1 MTGTSKHRLATH
13 STPGGFGIHGN
24 GGRVYS
30 RIVGRAVHEASEH
43 TLAERD
49 AQWRMRPCPECGH
62 VYKKPGLAD
71 AEGRC
76 LNGKACARH
85 RTLGY

>member
-1 MTGTSKHRLATH
+1 MPSSGWRSSKH
-13 STPGGFGIHGN
+13 STPGGFETTQN
-24 GGRVYS
+24 GGRVRS
-30 RIVGRAVHEASEH
+30 RVIGRAVHEASEH
-43 TLAERD
+43 TLAER
-49 AQWRMRPCPECGH
+49 AAAFRMRPCPECGH

>member
-1 MTGTSKHRLATH
+1 MRQRFTGSHHADPTGYLDAPK
-13 STPGGFGIHGN
+13 
-24 GGRVYS
+24 
-30 RIVGRAVHEASEH
+30 
-43 TLAERD
+43 RD
-49 AQWRMRPCPECGH
+49 RPPTRPCPECGH